1 MNNHAVAQNAAWII
15 GCRLAHGLLQLLIG
29 TLTARYLGPEDYGLI
44 HFAASVTAFAV
55 PVMQLGLSS
64 TLVREYV
71 ENRDRE
77 GEILGTA
84 LGLNLLS
91 GLISAAGVTFL
102 CAVAGSRDRTIICAL
117 YSLSLIFQAAELVQY
132 RFQAALQSKF
142 SAPAGLLGYL
152 AVSAYRIFLLATGK
166 STAWFALSHSLEFAV
181 AGGFLLIQC
190 RRTGLARLSF
200 SRKTAGDLLSRSRHY
215 IPAAL
220 LVTCFQNMDH
230 VLLTLLSGER
240 ANGLYTCAVTCANLT
255 GFVFYALVDSL
266 RPVVLACR
274 EDSLRFENTMAGLY
288 GLMIWLGL
296 GQSMAFTLLAK
307 PAIGLLYGS
316 AYADAVK
323 VLQILVWNTAF
334 SMMGA
339 ARNVWLLAREKHSLL
354 WRINLLGAVASL
366 VLNALL
372 IPVFGPEG
380 AAAAS
385 VLTQIITNFL
395 AGWLIPGM
403 QENQRLLLKGLRVRS
418 ISRLI
423 FALKSE
429 EKHPVS

>member
-1 MNNHAVAQNAAWII
+1 MNNRAVARNAAWII
-15 GCRLAHGLLQLLIG
+15 GCRLAYSLLQLLIG
-29 TLTARYLGPEDYGLI
+29 TLTARYLGPSDYGLI
-44 HFAASVTAFAV
+44 HFAASVTAFAL

-91 GLISAAGVTFL
+91 GTLCAAGVTAL
-102 CAVAGSRDRTIICAL
+102 CTLTGGRERALICAL
-117 YSLSLIFQAAELVQY
+117 YSLSLIFRAPELVQY
-132 RFQAALQSKF
+132 RFQANLQSKF
-142 SAPAGLLGYL
+142 SAPAALIGYL
-152 AVSAYRIFLLATGK
+152 AVSIYRIWLLATGK
-166 STAWFALSHSLEFAV
+166 SAAWFALSHSLEFAV
-181 AGGFLLIQC
+181 GGSVLLIQC
-190 RRTGLARLSF
+190 RRTGVGRLRF
-200 SRKTAGDLLSRSRHY
+200 SRQRARDLLSRSRHY

-220 LVTCFQNMDH
+220 LVTCFQNIDR
-230 VLLTLLSGER
+230 VLLTLLSGEG
-240 ANGLYTCAVTCANLT
+240 ANGLYTCALTCANLT

-266 RPVVLACR
+266 QPVILSCR
-274 EDSLRFENTMAGLY
+274 EDRGRFEDTMAGLY
-288 GLMIWLGL
+288 GLMIWLGFA
-296 GQSMAFTLLAK
+296 QSAAFTLLAR
-307 PAIGLLYGS
+307 PLVAVLYGS
-316 AYADAVK
+316 DYMGAVG

-354 WRINLLGAVASL
+354 WRINLLGAIASL

-372 IPVFGPEG
+372 IPRFGPEG

-385 VLTQIITNFL
+385 VLTQIFTNLL

-403 QENQRLLLKGLRVRS
+403 AENQRLLRKGCSIRS
-418 ISRLI
+418 LGV
-423 FALKSE
+423 FLG
-429 EKHPVS
+429 